1 MARLEAALTAINDSL
16 VNANES
22 QQLIGAKC
30 RALIVGYE
38 ARWGHLEY
46 KVTAV
51 ENFVSSD
58 LWNPETQGKSR
69 SYRIGGKMDASTF
82 DGASTIIDHKSTK
95 EDIEHADAPYWR
107 NLVVEAQVS
116 HYWLLE
122 HLNGRKPESAVWDVM
137 RKPSISPK
145 QVTKADQKF
154 VTISHQYCGRPISDD
169 SILEMQQAGRET
181 LEMYEVRLIQD
192 CVDERPQRYFQRRT
206 IPRLD
211 AEIAEYACDIWDTA
225 KAMLYTR
232 QQART
237 TGRLPR
243 RHSGACFSY
252 GRPCTYLGICSGF
265 DSPDSG
271 KWQIKKN
278 VHSELPMI
286 EGDGRDLLTVSR
298 IKMYE
303 LCPRKEHYSYEVG
316 IERLEEE
323 EVESLYFGTL
333 WHKGLEAW
341 WGYGISTEQVGLFD
355 QQERKEACQLQA

>member
-1 MARLEAALTAINDSL
+1 MARLDASLAAINEAVAGGND
-16 VNANES
+16 S

-30 RALIVGYE
+30 RALMAGYE

-46 KVTAV
+46 QVTAV

-69 SYRIGGKMDASTF
+69 TFRIGGKLDASHF
-82 DGASTIIDHKSTK
+82 NGQSVIVDHKTTSD
-95 EDIEHADAPYWR
+95 DIEDAAAPYWK

-122 HLNGRKPESAVWDVM
+122 HLNGRKPESAMWDVV
-137 RKPSISPK
+137 RKPGISPK

-154 VTISHQYCGRPISDD
+154 VAISHQYCGRPISDD
-169 SILEMQQAGRET
+169 SILEMQQTGRET
-181 LEMYEVRLIQD
+181 LEMYELRLIQD

-211 AEIAEYACDIWDTA
+211 AEIAEYACDLWDTA

-232 QQART
+232 QHAKT

-252 GRPCTYLGICSGF
+252 GRPCKYLGICSGA
-265 DSPDSG
+265 DTPDSG
-271 KWQIKKN
+271 NWQVKAN
-278 VHSELPMI
+278 VHSELPMLD
-286 EGDGRDLLTVSR
+286 GDGRDLLTVSR
-298 IKMYE
+298 IKTYE
-303 LCPRKEHYSYEVG
+303 LCPRKEFYAYELG
-316 IERLEEE
+316 IERMDAE

-333 WHKGLEAW
+333 LHKGLESW
-341 WGYGISTEQVGLFD
+341 WGYGISTEKVQEDLF
-355 QQERKEACQLQA
+355 ATV